1 MVASIIGMKY
11 CLADSMVSGLL
22 IIILERTQTIG
33 ILKALGA
40 RNASVR
46 HTFLWFAVFIIGR
59 GLLWGNIV
67 GIAIVLLQQYTGL
80 VKLDPQTY
88 YVSQAPMEL
97 NIPLILLLN
106 VATLFIS
113 VLVLIIPSYLASR
126 VHPARSMRYE

>member
-1 MVASIIGMKY
+1 MISVAGFTTI
-11 CLADSMVSGLL
+11 SGLL
-22 IIILERTQTIG
+22 IIILERTNMIG
-33 ILKALGA
+33 LLKALGA
-40 RNASVR
+40 RNSSVR

-67 GIAIVLLQQYTGL
+67 GIAVVLLQEYTGF
-80 VKLDPQTY
+80 VKLDAQTY

-97 NIPLILLLN
+97 SLPLVLLLN

-113 VLVLIIPSYLASR
+113 VLVLIVPSYLASR